1 MNAFRFI
8 SYVAPLL
15 SGFGVAAALALT
27 RGRPAGRRAAW
38 AGSVHGAVLF
48 TLLLFSFA
56 ESAGLFPPVAVLLTA
71 FAALVASVF
80 LLAEFLGARREACQL
95 LASLVVVVLMGSVFM
110 IEPVLENATR
120 AGMSGPAIGSRIT
133 LILSVNPFMTMGL
146 SIFGHDLLHVPAFYR
161 LDLAAYQH
169 EPPRWGASSL
179 GYAIAA
185 AVLGAAAAIRRRF
198 AKTT

>member
-15 SGFGVAAALALT
+15 SGFGVAAALAFT
-27 RGRPAGRRAAW
+27 RGRTARRRAAW
-38 AGSVHGAVLF
+38 AGGVHGGVLLAVL
-48 TLLLFSFA
+48 LLSFV
-56 ESAGLFPPVAVLLTA
+56 ESVGSFPPVAVLLTA

-80 LLAEFLGARREACQL
+80 LLAEFLGARREVCQL
-95 LASLVVVVLMGSVFM
+95 LASLLVVLLMGSVFL

-120 AGMSGPAIGSRIT
+120 AGMSAAAIGSRIT

-169 EPPRWGASSL
+169 FPPRWGATSL
-179 GYAIAA
+179 GYAVVA
-185 AVLGAAAAIRRRF
+185 AVLGGAAALRRRW
-198 AKTT
+198 AK